1 MKKKCAIFTIVK
13 NEYYFL
19 PKWIQHYS
27 KFFDKKDL
35 YILDH
40 ESNDGST
47 DNLDVN
53 VKKIIYNLAFDHQ
66 WLVDTIQNFQKELL
80 EKYECV
86 IFAESDE
93 LLYSLDKDLNL
104 IIDDFLKIN
113 DPYLTSVGYEVI
125 QDIQNEKFLND
136 SEKIMINR
144 NYWFRHSLYDKTLI
158 SKIPLRWQ
166 WGFHDIIEAP
176 KNFSFNLYLA
186 HLHRCDFKLMVKRHQ
201 ERATKWNLKNDE
213 NHGFQHKIKE
223 ESEIL
228 KYFESIP
235 SKIETIPSEHKNLLI
250 HI

>member
-1 MKKKCAIFTIVK
+1 MKNKCAIFTIVK

-19 PKWIQHYS
+19 PKWINHYS

-47 DNLDVN
+47 ENLDVN
-53 VKKIIYNLAFDHQ
+53 VKRVTHNLGFDHQ
-66 WLVDTIQNFQKELL
+66 WLLDTVKSFQSELL

-86 IFAESDE
+86 IFTEADE
-93 LLYSLDKDLNL
+93 MLYSLDKDLNL
-104 IIDDFLKIN
+104 IIDDFLKTN
-113 DPYLTSVGYEVI
+113 DSCITSVGYEVM

-144 NYWFRHSLYDKTLI
+144 DNWFRSITYDKTLI
-158 SKIPLRWQ
+158 SKIPINWS
-166 WGFHDIIEAP
+166 WGFHGSYQP
-176 KNFSFNLYLA
+176 KNFKFNLYLL
-186 HLHRCDFKLMVKRHQ
+186 HLHRHDLKLMIKRHQ
-201 ERATKWNLKNDE
+201 ERSIKWNLKDDKH
-213 NHGFQHKIKE
+213 HGYQHRIKE

-228 KYFESIP
+228 KYFQSIE
-235 SKIETIPSEHKNLLI
+235 SKIEKIPAEHKKLLI